1 MANVS
6 LFKKFGRK
14 KILEIIKQALRD
26 GENHG
31 LDKSFNINEVTIE
44 NNAILVSYKSE
55 INNRFAIYN
64 DFALIIGFIHSFL
77 VGEFERQKI
86 YNIGVQSKFPDDSEL
101 YILSPIESAKAISE
115 GNAIFWLKNSIVN
128 EQLTYPVESYLL
140 VEGESEIEAFP
151 ILFRTINVEIEQY
164 KIKLIPYSK
173 HNLRTMLAVLNLKKE
188 PFLLVCD
195 KDKEN
200 EITDLKREGLLSS
213 NFHILKK
220 GEFEDYIDPQSLISI
235 LKTFTP
241 DIELNT
247 DYIEENRNRSLGTS
261 KIIAKFYH
269 QESIQNQNPT
279 KPEVAKKIAQ
289 FWAENKIPSEFV
301 DIMNKTINLT
311 NN

>member
-1 MANVS
+1 MAKIS

-14 KILEIIKQALRD
+14 KILEIIKQALSD
-26 GENHG
+26 GKNHG
-31 LDKSFNINEVTIE
+31 LDKSFNISKVTISD
-44 NNAILVSYKSE
+44 NAILVSYKSE
-55 INNRFAIYN
+55 ISNRFLIYN

-77 VGEFERQKI
+77 VGEFKKQKI
-86 YNIGVQSKFPDDSEL
+86 YNIGVQSKFPDDSDL
-101 YILSPIESAKAISE
+101 YILSPIESAKAISV
-115 GNAIFWLKNSIVN
+115 GNTIYWLKNSIVN
-128 EQLTYPVESYLL
+128 EHLTYPAESYLL

-151 ILFRTINVEIEQY
+151 ILFRSVNVEMEQY

-200 EITDLKREGLLSS
+200 EIADLKREGLLNA
-213 NFHILKK
+213 NFHILKN
-220 GEFEDYIDPQSLISI
+220 GEFEDYIDPEPLISI
-235 LKTFTP
+235 LKIFTP
-241 DIELNT
+241 DIQLKT
-247 DYIEENRNRSLGTS
+247 DYIEENRGRGLGTS
-261 KIIAKFYH
+261 KIIAKYYH

-289 FWAENKIPSEFV
+289 FWVDNKIPSEFV
-301 DIMNKTINLT
+301 DIINRTINLT

>member
-26 GENHG
+26 GKNHG
-31 LDKSFNINEVTIE
+31 LDKSFNVNKVTIK

-55 INNRFAIYN
+55 ISNRFAIYN

-77 VGEFERQKI
+77 VGEFKKQKI
-86 YNIGVQSKFPDDSEL
+86 YNIGVQSKFKDDSEL

-151 ILFRTINVEIEQY
+151 ILFRAINIEIEQY
-164 KIKLIPYSK
+164 KIELIPYSK
-173 HNLRTMLAVLNLKKE
+173 HNLRTMLTVLSLKNE

-200 EITDLKREGLLSS
+200 EIADLKREGLLST

-241 DIELNT
+241 DIELDT
-247 DYIEENRNRSLGTS
+247 DYIEENRSRGLGTS

-269 QESIQNQNPT
+269 HESIQNQNPT

-289 FWAENKIPSEFV
+289 FWAGNKIPSEFV
-301 DIMNKTINLT
+301 DIMNRTINLT
-311 NN
+311 SN